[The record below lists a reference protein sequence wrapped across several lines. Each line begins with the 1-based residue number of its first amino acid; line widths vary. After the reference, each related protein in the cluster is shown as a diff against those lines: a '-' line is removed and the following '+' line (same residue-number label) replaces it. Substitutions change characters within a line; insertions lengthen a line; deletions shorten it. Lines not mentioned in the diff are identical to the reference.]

1 MLVLGGDNRQAVSI
15 VRSLSLG
22 GYRTIL
28 GHEGAR
34 TPASCSR
41 FTDESWPHPH
51 LADEPASFLAA
62 LAGLQANRPEVRWIY
77 PVGESELRFMLRN
90 WDSLPRRERIVMPPR
105 EAVEACFDKPR
116 FYELA
121 GECGVP
127 FAPFAVA
134 HDAAELNS
142 RIASI
147 GYPLVIKPE
156 ASVGE
161 IGGRRALVVADAAEL
176 NRLLPKWPANFDAL
190 IVQRFVPGLRHNCHF
205 VAHEGRLLGYFE
217 HRVERTNRRDGTRNA
232 VESVS
237 VPPTPRLLEYTSRL
251 AERLRYSGPGDS
263 QFLVEDPEHPMLLE
277 LNARLDANVE
287 AARRCGADVALLALE
302 VVRVRTG
309 ESLPLPSSPAR
320 YAQGRRCHWL
330 TGDLAGA
337 LSELRGGEMS
347 AGEALAWLR
356 RILRA
361 VLRADFHLVGWIRD
375 PKPALYEAW
384 HDLPNPISMVA
395 RRVRR
400 VFSPVEHPST

>member
-1 MLVLGGDNRQAVSI
+1 VVRDAVLILGGDNRQAVSI
-15 VRSLSLG
+15 ARSLSIG
-22 GYRTIL
+22 GYRTIV
-28 GHEGAR
+28 GQESER
-34 TPASCSR
+34 TPASSSR
-41 FTDESWPHPH
+41 FTDESWRHPS
-51 LADEPASFLAA
+51 LADHPDAFLTA
-62 LAGLQANRPEVRWIY
+62 LANLRESRPELRWVF
-77 PVGESELRFMLRN
+77 PVGESELRFMLRH
-90 WDSLPRRERIVMPPR
+90 WDTMPDRERIVMPSR

-121 GECGVP
+121 RECGVP
-127 FAPFAVA
+127 FAPFGVA
-134 HDAAELNS
+134 HDATELDS
-142 RIASI
+142 WIARI

-161 IGGRRALVVADAAEL
+161 IGGRRALVVADPAGL
-176 NRLLPKWPANFDAL
+176 RRLLPAWPGNLDAL
-190 IVQRFVPGLRHNCHF
+190 IVQRFAPGLRHNCHF
-205 VAHEGRLLGYFE
+205 VAHEGRLIAYFE

-263 QFLVEDPEHPMLLE
+263 QFLVADADHPVLLE

-302 VVRVRTG
+302 VVRARNAETR
-309 ESLPLPSSPAR
+309 PLPGSPAP
-320 YAQGRRCHWL
+320 YALGRRCHWL

-337 LSELRGGEMS
+337 ISELRSGEIS
-347 AGEALAWLR
+347 AGEAAAWLA

-361 VLRADFHLVGWIRD
+361 ELSADFHLVGWMRD
-375 PKPALYEAW
+375 PKPAMHEAW
-384 HDLPNPISMVA
+384 SSLPNPISMTL

-400 VFSPVEHPST
+400 MYPG